1 MILRQV
7 ERGDGGFNRTASL
20 GKIQTFPLE
29 KLFTQLFSLFS
40 LVVMKCLCIVAT
52 SMVLLKISQ
61 FHMKTSVSESL
72 FNKVACPQA

>member
-7 ERGDGGFNRTASL
+7 ERGDGGSNRTASL

-40 LVVMKCLCIVAT
+40 LVVMKCFCIVAT

-61 FHMKTSVSESL
+61 FHRKTSVSESL
-72 FNKVACPQA
+72 FNKVVCPRA